1 MIIKTLKM
9 SARKRKLMK
18 RSLTI
23 YQVNLWDCSVKK
35 TISQSCAA
43 LISAYDDVTGVALLP
58 L

>member
-9 SARKRKLMK
+9 SARSEIDETFAHYLPG
-18 RSLTI
+18 
-23 YQVNLWDCSVKK
+23 NLWDCSVKK

-43 LISAYDDVTGVALLP
+43 LISAYDSVTGVALLP

>member
-23 YQVNLWDCSVKK
+23 YQVNLWDYSVKK
-35 TISQSCAA
+35 DNFAVLRRI
-43 LISAYDDVTGVALLP
+43 D
-58 L
+58 